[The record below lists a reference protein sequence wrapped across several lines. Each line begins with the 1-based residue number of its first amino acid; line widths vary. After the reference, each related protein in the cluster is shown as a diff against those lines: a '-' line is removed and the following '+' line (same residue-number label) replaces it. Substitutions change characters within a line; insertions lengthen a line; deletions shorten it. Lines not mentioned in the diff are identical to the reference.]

1 MRRAGWTGEVF
12 LAVTLAG
19 LGLEVLAFLC
29 TGLSV
34 CVHSKGSGEG
44 PGPSGLGFSFHS
56 SLAASGPQVEYLYSL
71 VYQALDFISGKK

>member
-1 MRRAGWTGEVF
+1 MRHSGWTGEVF
-12 LAVTLAG
+12 PAATSAG

-34 CVHSKGSGEG
+34 CSGEG
-44 PGPSGLGFSFHS
+44 PGTSGPGFSFHS